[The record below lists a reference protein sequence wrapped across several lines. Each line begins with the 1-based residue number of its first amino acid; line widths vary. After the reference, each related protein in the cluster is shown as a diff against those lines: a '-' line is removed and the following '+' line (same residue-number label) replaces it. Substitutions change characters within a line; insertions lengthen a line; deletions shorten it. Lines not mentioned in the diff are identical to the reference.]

1 VIAEQPALLRKT
13 IAWRSPLAWRLA
25 RRELRGGLRGFRLFL
40 FCLALGVALIAG
52 VGSLAGAVQGGL
64 ARDAHALLG
73 GDVELRLLYQPAT
86 AAQLDRFTAAGRV
99 SAIRTLRAMAQAPG
113 GAQRQLVELKAVDA
127 NYPLFGQMQLAPEE
141 PLGAALAER
150 DGHWGAV
157 ADGELLDRLGLK
169 LGQFVKIGSVNYEL
183 RGAIL
188 REPDRGADA
197 FILGPRLMVAN
208 QSLEA
213 TGLVQPGSLIY
224 HLYRVAYT
232 PGLDG
237 KAWLADLARRFPDA
251 GWRVRG
257 LDDAALGVK
266 RFVDRTA
273 LFLTLVGLS
282 ALLVGGVGVGNA
294 VKAYLDSKTNTV
306 AILKC
311 LGAPAATVFFLY
323 LSLIMLLAGGGV
335 LIGLTLGALTP
346 FLAAAP
352 LARGFALDLAVG
364 FYPWALTE
372 AAGFGLLVALAFSLP
387 ALMRVRDLPPGQLFR
402 DMLVQARRSRRWA
415 DFGWLSLVAA
425 LLIGLTI
432 ASAGEHMLALWFV
445 LAAFATLSIF
455 RLLAAVIMAL
465 ARRLARW
472 RSGMLRRALTDLAGP
487 AAPTRSVV
495 LSLGLGLTVLV
506 AVASVQG
513 NLRRELAETMP
524 AAAPSFFFIDIQP
537 DQLAG
542 FKSLVRAQPGFRDLE
557 SVPMLRGRIVRL
569 KDIPVEQLPP
579 PSEDRWVL
587 EGDRGLT
594 WSAGPPRGSQVVAGA
609 WWPKDYRGP
618 PLVSLDSEVA
628 HAFDLKLGDHL
639 TVNLL
644 GREITGTIANLR
656 EVDWSTLAIN
666 FVMVFSPGV
675 LEAAPQTHIATVRVD
690 PEQEPALERRVT
702 DRFANISAIRVKEA
716 LVSVQRIVGGLS
728 AAVGAMAAIALI
740 AGVAVLSGAVLA
752 DRRRR
757 IYDAVVLKV
766 LGATRADLL
775 GGLALE
781 YGFIG
786 LATAAI
792 ALLLGSLA
800 AYGFVH
806 WGMEGD
812 FVLLPGVALATVA
825 AGAVLAILIGLL
837 GTWRALGQKAAPLLR
852 ND

>member
-1 VIAEQPALLRKT
+1 MDEFLAIENPSPARL
-13 IAWRSPLAWRLA
+13 PLAWRLA
-25 RRELRGGLRGFRLFL
+25 GRELRGGLRGFRLFL

-52 VGSLAGAVQGGL
+52 VGSLAESVRVGL
-64 ARDAHALLG
+64 ARDSRTLLG
-73 GDVELRLLYQPAT
+73 GDVELRLLYRPAS
-86 AAQLDRFTAAGRV
+86 ADMLKAFAAAGRV
-99 SAIRTLRAMAQAPG
+99 SAVRTLRAMARSAA
-113 GAQRQLVELKAVDA
+113 GADRQLVELKAVDGA
-127 NYPLFGQMQLAPEE
+127 YPLFGQMQLSPPG
-141 PLGAALAER
+141 PLDGALAKR

-157 ADGELLDRLGLK
+157 ADAELLNRLGLR
-169 LGQFVKIGSVNYEL
+169 LGQMVKVGSLDYEL
-183 RGAIL
+183 RAVIA

-197 FILGPRLMVAN
+197 FILGPRLLIADD
-208 QSLEA
+208 SLNS

-224 HLYRVAYT
+224 QLYRIAYA

-237 KAWLADLARRFPDA
+237 KAWLAHLNRRFPDA

-257 LDDAALGVK
+257 LEDAALGVK

-282 ALLVGGVGVGNA
+282 ALLIGGVGVGNA
-294 VKAYLDSKTNTV
+294 VKAYLEAKTNTV

-311 LGAPAATVFFLY
+311 LGAPARTIFSLY
-323 LSLIMLLAGGGV
+323 LSLIMLLAMGGV
-335 LIGLTLGALTP
+335 LIGLALGALTP

-352 LARGFALDLAVG
+352 LARGFSLDLAANV
-364 FYPWALTE
+364 YPLALIE

-387 ALMRVRDLPPGQLFR
+387 PLMRVRDLPPGQLFR
-402 DMLVQARRSRRWA
+402 DMLAPTRVARRWA
-415 DFGWLSLVAA
+415 DAAWLAVVLG
-425 LLIGLTI
+425 LLIVLTI
-432 ASAGEHMLALWFV
+432 LSAGERMLALWFV
-445 LAAFATLSIF
+445 LAAFGTLLIF
-455 RLLAAVIMAL
+455 RLLAMAIMAL
-465 ARRLARW
+465 SRRLARR
-472 RSGMLRRALTDLAGP
+472 RSGMMRRALADLAGP
-487 AAPTRSVV
+487 GAPTRSVV

-524 AAAPSFFFIDIQP
+524 AEAPSFFFIDIQP
-537 DQLAG
+537 DQLAD
-542 FKSLVRAQPGFRDLE
+542 FDALVRAQPGFGDLE

-579 PSEDRWVL
+579 PSTERWVL

-594 WSAGPPRGSQVVAGA
+594 WSAQPPRGSRLVEGS
-609 WWPKDYRGP
+609 WWPADYRGP
-618 PLVSLDSEVA
+618 PLISLDAEVA
-628 HAFDLKLGDHL
+628 RAFDLKLGDHL
-639 TVNLL
+639 SVNLL

-675 LEAAPQTHIATVRVD
+675 LEAAPQTHIATVRID
-690 PEQEPALERRVT
+690 AAQELALQRRVT

-716 LVSVQRIVGGLS
+716 LASVGRIVEGLG
-728 AAVGAMAAIALI
+728 AAVAAMAATALA
-740 AGVAVLSGAVLA
+740 AGIAVLSGAVLA

-766 LGATRADLL
+766 LGATRGNLL

-781 YGFIG
+781 YGIMG
-786 LATAAI
+786 LMTAAI

-800 AYGFVH
+800 AYAFVH

-812 FVLLPGVALATVA
+812 FVLLPGLALATAA
-825 AGAVLAILIGLL
+825 AGAGLAILIGLL